1 MSEHPEL
8 TIADAN
14 RRLPLVRAIVR
25 DAIQLRADVTSRQ
38 ERLNAL
44 REEYPDLDDDS
55 PYAEEVLQMEESVEN
70 DEVRLDGYAAELK
83 EIGADLVDSD
93 SGLVEFTSTL
103 GDRSVRLSWLF
114 DEPEV
119 AFWRADWETPAD
131 RRPLELSEQETA

>member
-1 MSEHPEL
+1 
-8 TIADAN
+8 
-14 RRLPLVRAIVR
+14 
-25 DAIQLRADVTSRQ
+25 
-38 ERLNAL
+38 
-44 REEYPDLDDDS
+44 
-55 PYAEEVLQMEESVEN
+55 MEESVEN